1 MTKRSSMQRRS
12 LVLAAAAASL
22 APRAWAQAGDWPNRP
37 IRMVVPFAP
46 GGATDVVARLF
57 AQRLADA
64 LKQPVVVDNK
74 AGANGIIGTTEVA
87 RAAPDGYTL
96 LMNTAGA
103 QVLSPALYKAGYE
116 PLASF
121 APVSL
126 LAHIGLVLVV
136 NPALGVST
144 AAEFV
149 ALARKPG
156 KALNFAGGSSMI
168 SLIGEQLKATIGAS
182 DMVVAAYKGTGPQ
195 LQAVVGGEADVS
207 VDPFVGLQLIRS
219 GKIKA
224 LAVLSHKRSAALPD
238 VPTADE
244 AGLKGMTFGSWAG
257 LLAPAGT
264 PPAIVKRLNAELLK
278 ILALPEVREQLAKID
293 YEPVGSS
300 PEQFA
305 QVIADDAER
314 WARLVKE
321 RNFKVTS

>member
-22 APRAWAQAGDWPNRP
+22 APRSWAQAGDWPSRP

>member
-1 MTKRSSMQRRS
+1 MTGHSSIDRRS
-12 LVLAAAAASL
+12 LLAAAAAAGL
-22 APRAWAQAGDWPNRP
+22 APLAFAQAGEWPSHP
-37 IRMVVPFAP
+37 IRLVVPFAP

-74 AGANGIIGTTEVA
+74 AGANGIIGTAEVA

-116 PLASF
+116 PLGSF

-136 NPALGVST
+136 SPALGVNT
-144 AAEFV
+144 AQDFV
-149 ALARKPG
+149 ALALKPG

-168 SLIGEQLKATIGAS
+168 SLIGEQLKATIGAT

-195 LQAVVGGEADVS
+195 MQALAAGEADVS
-207 VDPFVGLQLIRS
+207 IDPFVGLQLIKA

-224 LAVLSHKRSAALPD
+224 LAVLSKKRSPALPD
-238 VPTADE
+238 VPTAEE
-244 AGLKGMTFGSWAG
+244 AGLQGMTFGSWAG
-257 LLAPAGT
+257 VLAPAGT
-264 PPAIVKRLNAELLK
+264 PPAIVKRLNGELLK

-314 WARLVKE
+314 WARVAKE

>member
-1 MTKRSSMQRRS
+1 MTQHRSIPRRS
-12 LVLAAAAASL
+12 IVLAAAAASL
-22 APRAWAQAGDWPNRP
+22 SPRAFAQAAEWPTRT

-121 APVSL
+121 APVCL
-126 LAHIGLVLVV
+126 LANIGLVLVV
-136 NPALGVST
+136 NPSLGVSNLQD
-144 AAEFV
+144 FI

-168 SLIGEQLKATIGAS
+168 SLIGEQLKATIGAG

-219 GKIKA
+219 GKIKP
-224 LAVLSHKRSAALPD
+224 LVVLSKKRTPALPD
-238 VPTADE
+238 VPTAEE
-244 AGLKGMTFGSWAG
+244 AGLQGMSFGSWAG

-278 ILALPEVREQLAKID
+278 ILALPDVLEQLAKID

-305 QVIADDAER
+305 RQIADEAER

-321 RNFKVTS
+321 RNFKPTS

>member
-1 MTKRSSMQRRS
+1 MTGHSSIDRRS
-12 LVLAAAAASL
+12 LLAAAAAAGL
-22 APRAWAQAGDWPNRP
+22 APLAFAQAGEWPSHP
-37 IRMVVPFAP
+37 IRLVVPFAP

-74 AGANGIIGTTEVA
+74 AGANGIIGTAEVA

-116 PLASF
+116 PLGSF

-136 NPALGVST
+136 NPALGVNT
-144 AAEFV
+144 VQDFV
-149 ALARKPG
+149 TLARKPG

-168 SLIGEQLKATIGAS
+168 SLIGEQLKATIGAT

-195 LQAVVGGEADVS
+195 MQALAAGEADVS
-207 VDPFVGLQLIRS
+207 IDPFVGLQLIKA

-224 LAVLSHKRSAALPD
+224 LAVLSKKRSPALPD
-238 VPTADE
+238 VPTAEE
-244 AGLKGMTFGSWAG
+244 AGLQGMTFGSWAG
-257 LLAPAGT
+257 VLAPAGT

-314 WARLVKE
+314 WARVVKE

>member
-22 APRAWAQAGDWPNRP
+22 APRSWAQAGDWPSRP

-224 LAVLSHKRSAALPD
+224 LAVLSPKRSAALPD

>member
-1 MTKRSSMQRRS
+1 MTGHSSIDRRS
-12 LVLAAAAASL
+12 LLAAAAAAGLTPL
-22 APRAWAQAGDWPNRP
+22 AFAQAGEWPSHP
-37 IRMVVPFAP
+37 IRLVVPFAP

-74 AGANGIIGTTEVA
+74 AGANGIIGTAEVA

-116 PLASF
+116 PLGSF

-136 NPALGVST
+136 NPALGVNT
-144 AAEFV
+144 AQDFV

-168 SLIGEQLKATIGAS
+168 SLIGEQLKATIGAT

-195 LQAVVGGEADVS
+195 MQALAAGEADVS
-207 VDPFVGLQLIRS
+207 IDPFVGLQLIKA

-224 LAVLSHKRSAALPD
+224 LAVLSKKRSPALPD
-238 VPTADE
+238 VPTAEE
-244 AGLKGMTFGSWAG
+244 AGLQGMTFGSWAG
-257 LLAPAGT
+257 VLAPAGT
-264 PPAIVKRLNAELLK
+264 PPAIVKRLNGELLK

-314 WARLVKE
+314 WARVAKE

>member
-1 MTKRSSMQRRS
+1 MTGHSSIDRRS
-12 LVLAAAAASL
+12 LLAAAAAAGL
-22 APRAWAQAGDWPNRP
+22 APLAFAQAGEWPSHP
-37 IRMVVPFAP
+37 IRLVVPFAP

-74 AGANGIIGTTEVA
+74 AGANGIIGTAEVA

-116 PLASF
+116 PLGSF

-136 NPALGVST
+136 NPALGVNT
-144 AAEFV
+144 AQDFV

-168 SLIGEQLKATIGAS
+168 SLIGEQLKATIGAT

-195 LQAVVGGEADVS
+195 LQALAAGEADVS
-207 VDPFVGLQLIRS
+207 IDPFVGLQLIKA

-224 LAVLSHKRSAALPD
+224 LAVLSKKRSPALPD
-238 VPTADE
+238 VPTAEE
-244 AGLKGMTFGSWAG
+244 AGLQGMTFGSWAG
-257 LLAPAGT
+257 VLAPAGT
-264 PPAIVKRLNAELLK
+264 PPAIVKRLNGELLK

-314 WARLVKE
+314 WARVAKE

>member
-1 MTKRSSMQRRS
+1 MPQSPPIQRRR
-12 LVLAAAAASL
+12 LVVASTAAML
-22 APRAWAQAGDWPNRP
+22 APRALAQAGEWPSRS

-57 AQRLADA
+57 AQRLAEV

-74 AGANGIIGTTEVA
+74 AGANGIIGSAEVA

-121 APVSL
+121 APISL
-126 LAHIGLVLVV
+126 LANIGLVLVV
-136 NPALGVST
+136 NPGLGVASVQ
-144 AAEFV
+144 EFV

-156 KALNFAGGSSMI
+156 KALNYAGGSSMI
-168 SLIGEQLKATIGAS
+168 SLIGEQLKATIGAT
-182 DMVVAAYKGTGPQ
+182 DMVVVAYKGTGPQ

-219 GKIKA
+219 GRIKA
-224 LAVLSHKRSAALPD
+224 LAVLSPKRSPALPG
-238 VPTADE
+238 VPTAEE
-244 AGLKGMTFGSWAG
+244 AGLEGMTFSTWAG

-264 PPAIVKRLNAELLK
+264 PPAIVKRLNAELLEL
-278 ILALPEVREQLAKID
+278 LATPEVREQLLKID

-305 QVIADDAER
+305 QVIAEDAER

-321 RNFKVTS
+321 RNFKVTR

>member
-1 MTKRSSMQRRS
+1 MTQHRSIPRRS
-12 LVLAAAAASL
+12 IVLAAAAASL
-22 APRAWAQAGDWPNRP
+22 SPRAFAQAAEWPTRT

-121 APVSL
+121 APVCL
-126 LAHIGLVLVV
+126 LANIGLVLVV
-136 NPALGVST
+136 NPSLGVSNLQD
-144 AAEFV
+144 FI

-168 SLIGEQLKATIGAS
+168 SLIGEQLKATIGAG

-219 GKIKA
+219 GKIKP
-224 LAVLSHKRSAALPD
+224 LVVLSKKRTPALPD
-238 VPTADE
+238 VPTAEE
-244 AGLKGMTFGSWAG
+244 AGLQGMSFGSWAG

-264 PPAIVKRLNAELLK
+264 PPPIVKRLNAELLQ
-278 ILALPEVREQLAKID
+278 ILALPDVREQLAKID

-305 QVIADDAER
+305 KQIADEAER

-321 RNFKVTS
+321 RNFKPTS